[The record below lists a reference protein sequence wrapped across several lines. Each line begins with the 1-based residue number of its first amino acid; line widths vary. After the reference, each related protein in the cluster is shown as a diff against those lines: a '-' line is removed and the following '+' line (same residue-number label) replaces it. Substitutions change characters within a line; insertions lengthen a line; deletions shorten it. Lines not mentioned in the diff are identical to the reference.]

1 MPIFDLNKHPDEYQ
15 LFEFRVEQ
23 KYIDKWLL
31 DRALSPLQ
39 FALMDF
45 LSKYDE
51 SARPVLYVDQ
61 SNEKY
66 PAEQKTYKTE
76 IESKAFQVPED
87 YVYEANDYE
96 AEDIEKKE
104 SIVLVPRFQNVKLKH
119 DEQLDAWINQLNQMS
134 DGIPDYEPPGPI
146 DVQLKVKMSS
156 PYGELSVKS
165 KTPKS
170 KRGNDLDGKTWLKY
184 SISVWSD
191 LRKTKDEVKLKHPA
205 MFPSDLAR
213 RLIECF
219 ATKESRLV
227 FDPFVGV
234 GSTLVAAKELG
245 KDAVGIEISPEFVT
259 IANSQVDKT
268 IPYQG
273 ETDIKIHVAD
283 SRELCKYIHPNSVD
297 MVITSPPYWDILLEK
312 RTADSK
318 AQRDYGDAEADL
330 GKIRDYE
337 KFLLELRKIFAQVYD
352 VMKPNSYCCVIVM
365 DLRKKNR
372 FYPYHMQV
380 TQLMEGIGFIFD
392 DMIIWDRG
400 QEYNN
405 LRPLGYPTVFRIN
418 RIHEFI
424 LIFQKSSE
432 CIQ

>member
-1 MPIFDLNKHPDEYQ
+1 M
-15 LFEFRVEQ
+15 
-23 KYIDKWLL
+23 
-31 DRALSPLQ
+31 
-39 FALMDF
+39 
-45 LSKYDE
+45 
-51 SARPVLYVDQ
+51 
-61 SNEKY
+61 
-66 PAEQKTYKTE
+66 TKTE
-76 IESKAFQVPED
+76 KGKTTESKR
-87 YVYEANDYE
+87 ANE
-96 AEDIEKKE
+96 
-104 SIVLVPRFQNVKLKH
+104 
-119 DEQLDAWINQLNQMS
+119 
-134 DGIPDYEPPGPI
+134 
-146 DVQLKVKMSS
+146 
-156 PYGELSVKS
+156 
-165 KTPKS
+165 
-170 KRGNDLDGKTWLKY
+170 LDGKTWLKY
-184 SISVWSD
+184 SISIWNG
-191 LRKTKDEVKLKHPA
+191 LRKSREEVRLGHPA
-205 MFPSDLAR
+205 MFPSDLAQ

-219 ATKESRLV
+219 TNEEGRLI

-234 GSTLVAAKELG
+234 GSTLVAAKALG
-245 KDAVGIEISPEFVT
+245 KDAVGIEISPEFAALAERQVNQT
-259 IANSQVDKT
+259 IT
-268 IPYQG
+268 IKEAQPN
-273 ETDIKIHVAD
+273 EREIDINIHVAD
-283 SRELCKYIHPNSVD
+283 SRELYKYIAPNSVD

-318 AQRDYGDAEADL
+318 EQRDYGDAEADL

-424 LIFQKSSE
+424 LIFQKPSE
-432 CIQ
+432 RVQ